1 MPYGKMIRCCI
12 RSRCCFAFVAVLT
25 FVIVASAQNIPMK
38 VQHPTSPTTELEVKA
53 MLPED
58 FPAIDKTA
66 FAKVHPASFVLTN
79 LSNRAIVALVVEWSY
94 TAQDG
99 HEGRGFVKS
108 SATVQPNTRLF
119 VGPKVFLPEAL
130 AFAPHIGSP
139 FEALDGRSGH
149 WAATASQITATI
161 DVVVFE
167 DGELV
172 GPDQSQ
178 FEVEMQSQK
187 MAADQIASKV
197 RRAQAQGQDPT
208 PMLKQIAEAPMEST
222 TDFIGLWSGLYAHQL
237 LSARGSSRVDARLT
251 AMEKTPTPLKIFRK
265 TQ

>member
-1 MPYGKMIRCCI
+1 ML
-12 RSRCCFAFVAVLT
+12 AFIVVLT
-25 FVIVASAQNIPMK
+25 SVIVASAQRIPMK
-38 VQHPTSPTTELEVKA
+38 VQLPTSPTTEVAVKSI
-53 MLPED
+53 LPED

-66 FAKVHPASFVLTN
+66 FANVHPASFVLKN
-79 LSNRAIVALVVEWSY
+79 LSNRAIVAIAVEWSY

-99 HEGRGFVKS
+99 HEGRGFAKS
-108 SATVQPNTRLF
+108 NSLSTNTGAVVQPYETLF
-119 VGPKVFLPEAL
+119 VGPKVFLPESL

-139 FEALDGRSGH
+139 FEAVDGRSAH
-149 WAATASQITATI
+149 WAATASQITAKI
-161 DVVVFE
+161 DVVIFE

-178 FEVEMQSQK
+178 LGVEIQSQK
-187 MAADQIASKV
+187 MAADQIASRV
-197 RRAQAQGQDPT
+197 RYAQSQGQDPT

-237 LSARGSSRVDARLT
+237 LSAQGSNNFDARLT

>member
-1 MPYGKMIRCCI
+1 MCI
-12 RSRCCFAFVAVLT
+12 RSRCVLAFIVVLT
-25 FVIVASAQNIPMK
+25 SVIVASAQRIPMK
-38 VQHPTSPTTELEVKA
+38 VQLPTSPTTEVAVKSI
-53 MLPED
+53 LPED

-66 FAKVHPASFVLTN
+66 FANVHPASFVLKN
-79 LSNRAIVALVVEWSY
+79 LSNRAIVAIAVEWSY

-99 HEGRGFVKS
+99 HEGRGFAKS
-108 SATVQPNTRLF
+108 NSLSTNTGAVVQPYERLF
-119 VGPKVFLPEAL
+119 VGPKVFLPESL

-139 FEALDGRSGH
+139 FEALDGRSAH
-149 WAATASQITATI
+149 WAATASQITAKI
-161 DVVVFE
+161 DVVIFE

-178 FEVEMQSQK
+178 LGVEIQSQK
-187 MAADQIASKV
+187 MAADQIASRV
-197 RRAQAQGQDPT
+197 RYAQSQGQDPT

-237 LSARGSSRVDARLT
+237 LSVQGSNNFDARLT
-251 AMEKTPTPLKIFRK
+251 AMEKTPIPLKIFGK

>member
-1 MPYGKMIRCCI
+1 VL
-12 RSRCCFAFVAVLT
+12 AFIVVLT
-25 FVIVASAQNIPMK
+25 SVIVASAQRIPMK
-38 VQHPTSPTTELEVKA
+38 VQLPTSPTTEVAVKSI
-53 MLPED
+53 LPED

-66 FAKVHPASFVLTN
+66 FANVHPASFVLKN
-79 LSNRAIVALVVEWSY
+79 LSNRAIVAIAVEWSY

-99 HEGRGFVKS
+99 HEGRGFAKS
-108 SATVQPNTRLF
+108 NSLSTNTGAVVQPYERLF
-119 VGPKVFLPEAL
+119 VGPKVFLPESL

-139 FEALDGRSGH
+139 FEALDGRSAH
-149 WAATASQITATI
+149 WAATASQITAKI
-161 DVVVFE
+161 DVVIFE

-178 FEVEMQSQK
+178 LGVEIQSQK

-197 RRAQAQGQDPT
+197 RYAQSQGQDPT

-237 LSARGSSRVDARLT
+237 LSAQGSNNFDARLT